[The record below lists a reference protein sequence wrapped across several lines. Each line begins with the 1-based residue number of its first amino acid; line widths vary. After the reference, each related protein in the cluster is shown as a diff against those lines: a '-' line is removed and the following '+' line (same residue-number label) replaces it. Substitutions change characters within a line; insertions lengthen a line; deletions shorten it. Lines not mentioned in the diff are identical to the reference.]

1 MNYNECYGI
10 GKNKNEDFLHVN
22 MFDMDHVDLNQ
33 KITEKKVNKQEK
45 EKCINDD
52 KNSMFFLY

>member
-1 MNYNECYGI
+1 MNYNEWYGI

-33 KITEKKVNKQEK
+33 KITEKKNE
-45 EKCINDD
+45 
-52 KNSMFFLY
+52 